1 MNDEVRFGPRRERRQ
16 AGRRWPG
23 WTLAVLVAAVIVT
36 LIATH
41 HGNPRPP
48 RRPSLLIPV
57 RNVGHR
63 LLGVTAGWRLVT
75 YGPGG
80 LIEVQPAAGRVTRTA
95 VPALASTGPASFLTG
110 PAQAVIRPLDGVTG
124 YLVADHHRARPL
136 SGLLSHGGMAI
147 PGPRPGQA
155 WVLPGFGARSMSLS
169 WLDGRSAGETLRLP
183 RGTPWVP
190 SADGRG
196 YALVTNLG
204 YTASAGAV
212 YDLRPGRNRRVPG
225 FLVAVGPDRWLMAD
239 CRHRRCVPVVINPAT
254 GARRVLPG
262 QVSQA
267 ELGHSGVIAPDGS
280 AAAVLGVD
288 PRRITLSLISL
299 TTGAQRRIQVPLD
312 AWSESGQTLAWS
324 PDSRWL
330 LVVAARGRVV
340 AVSPRTG
347 RVQGLGVT
355 LPPISQL
362 AVQG

>member
-1 MNDEVRFGPRRERRQ
+1 MNDEIRFGPRRERRR
-16 AGRRWPG
+16 ARRRWPG
-23 WTLAVLVAAVIVT
+23 WTLAVAVAAVIVT

-41 HGNPRPP
+41 QPNPRL
-48 RRPSLLIPV
+48 RHRPDLLAPV

-63 LLGVTAGWRLVT
+63 LLGETADWRLVT

-110 PAQAVIRPLDGVTG
+110 PTQAVIRPLDGVTG
-124 YLVADHHRARPL
+124 YLVAVHHRARPL
-136 SGLLSHGGMAI
+136 TGLLGHGGMAI
-147 PGPRPGQA
+147 PGPRPGQV
-155 WVLPGFGARSMSLS
+155 WVLPDFGARSMTLS
-169 WLDGRSAGETLRLP
+169 WLDGRSAGETVRLP

-196 YALVTNLG
+196 YALVTNRG
-204 YTASAGAV
+204 YTAAAGAV

-225 FLVAVGPDRWLMAD
+225 FLVAVGADRWLMAD
-239 CRHRRCVPVVINPAT
+239 CRHGRCVPVLLDPAAGT
-254 GARRVLPG
+254 RRVLPG

-280 AAAVLGVD
+280 AAAVLGVG
-288 PRRITLSLISL
+288 PRQATLSLISL
-299 TTGAQRRIQVPLD
+299 TTGAQRRIRVPLD

-340 AVSPRTG
+340 AVSARTG
-347 RVQGLGVT
+347 RVQDLGVA
-355 LPPISQL
+355 LPPVSQL